1 MGITVVE
8 NYHGKTPENMKN
20 ELEVIKGNDL
30 IEAKRSM
37 HLTGREKK
45 LVSYMVACI
54 SPYDDDFKEYS
65 FPVSRFAEFFNIT
78 DKNVNKEYERIATGI
93 MSKPFTVE
101 NEREK
106 FTACWLAEAAYDK
119 KTKEMR
125 FRFTP
130 RLKPYLIRLKKY
142 YTRYRMINLIHLEN
156 CHSEAMYEL
165 LKQFEN
171 IGQRRI
177 YLDDLR
183 NMLGLGKKYPLYSNL
198 RAKVLEPTVEEI
210 NKFTDITVSY
220 EEIKE
225 GRKIVALHFKIWED
239 TENENLQSALE
250 KHGSNEMVKS
260 KKTQDGII
268 EEYEVPKELPED
280 FKPVIQRLVEE
291 FGFDLTEAMAMA
303 QKYDNDRITENLTIT
318 EKRVR
323 SNKEKGIPTDI
334 TKYARKAIETD
345 FRQKKT
351 GLDLKIE
358 KEKKIRSV
366 TSQNAAVKKFLDT
379 YYQGWFK
386 NKIDDFIENAGD
398 NYQGDFEDYLEKHDD
413 LLISSVKQEYAK
425 TGFESVL
432 VKNQLRIF
440 YAEEL
445 GLKEKYTMEFFMDDN
460 GYTIQSLSEGDVL
473 FKYGKRIDV

>member
-1 MGITVVE
+1 
-8 NYHGKTPENMKN
+8 MKN

-37 HLTGREKK
+37 HLSSREKK

-101 NEREK
+101 NDREK

-198 RAKVLEPTVEEI
+198 RAKVLEPTVREI
-210 NKFTDITVSY
+210 NEYTDIAVSY

-225 GRKIVALHFKIWED
+225 GRKIAALHFKIWQNS
-239 TENENLQSALE
+239 ENQNLQSELE
-250 KHGSNEMVKS
+250 KHGTGSGGKNESGVS
-260 KKTQDGII
+260 TLVD
-268 EEYEVPKELPED
+268 EYEVPKELPEEL
-280 FKPVIQRLVEE
+280 KPVIQRLVEE
-291 FGFDLTEAMAMA
+291 FGFDLTEAMALA
-303 QKYDNDRITENLTIT
+303 QKYDYDRLTENLTIT

-323 SNKEKGIPTDI
+323 SNKDKGIPTDI

-351 GLDLKIE
+351 GLELKIE
-358 KEKKIRSV
+358 KEKKTHSV
-366 TSQNAAVKKFLDT
+366 SSQNSAVKKFLDT

-386 NKIDDFIENAGD
+386 NKIDEFIENAGD
-398 NYQGDFEDYLEKHDD
+398 NYVDSFEDYLSENDD
-413 LLISSVKQEYAK
+413 LLISSVRQEYK
-425 TGFESVL
+425 ENGLESVL

-440 YAEEL
+440 YSENL
-445 GLKEKYTMEFFMDDN
+445 GLKDKFTMEYFMNDN
-460 GYTIQSLSEGDVL
+460 GYTIQATSEGDIL
-473 FKYGKRIDV
+473 FKYGKRVDV

>member
-1 MGITVVE
+1 
-8 NYHGKTPENMKN
+8 MKN

-37 HLTGREKK
+37 HLSSREKK

-101 NEREK
+101 NDREK

-142 YTRYRMINLIHLEN
+142 YTRYRMINLINLEN

-198 RAKVLEPTVEEI
+198 RAKVLEPTVKEI
-210 NKFTDITVSY
+210 NEFTDIAVSY

-225 GRKIVALHFKIWED
+225 GRKIAALHFKIWENSN
-239 TENENLQSALE
+239 NENLQNELD
-250 KHGSNEMVKS
+250 KHGTGTTA
-260 KKTQDGII
+260 KTENGVSTIVD
-268 EEYEVPKELPED
+268 EYEVPKELPEEL
-280 FKPVIQRLVEE
+280 KPVIQRLVEE
-291 FGFDLTEAMAMA
+291 FGFDLTEAMALA
-303 QKYDNDRITENLTIT
+303 QKYDHDRLTENLTIT

-323 SNKEKGIPTDI
+323 SNKDKGIPTDI

-351 GLDLKIE
+351 GLELKIE
-358 KEKKIRSV
+358 KEKKSRSV
-366 TSQNAAVKKFLDT
+366 SSQNSAVKKFLDT
-379 YYQGWFK
+379 YYKGWFK
-386 NKIDDFIENAGD
+386 NKIDEFIDNAGD
-398 NYQGDFEDYLEKHDD
+398 NYQDKFEEYLTEHDD
-413 LLISSVKQEYAK
+413 LLMNSVRQEYK
-425 TGFESVL
+425 ESGFESVL

-440 YAEEL
+440 YSENL
-445 GLKEKYTMEFFMDDN
+445 GLKDKFTMEYFLNDN
-460 GYTIQSLSEGDVL
+460 GYSIQATSDGDAL
-473 FKYGKRIDV
+473 FKYGKKIDV

>member
-1 MGITVVE
+1 
-8 NYHGKTPENMKN
+8 MKN

-37 HLTGREKK
+37 HLSSREKK

-101 NEREK
+101 NDREK

-142 YTRYRMINLIHLEN
+142 YTRYRMINLINLEN

-198 RAKVLEPTVEEI
+198 RAKVLEPTVKEI
-210 NKFTDITVSY
+210 NEFTDIAVSY

-225 GRKIVALHFKIWED
+225 GRKIAALHFKIWENSN
-239 TENENLQSALE
+239 NENLQNELD
-250 KHGSNEMVKS
+250 KHGTGTTA
-260 KKTQDGII
+260 KTENGVSTIVD
-268 EEYEVPKELPED
+268 EYEVPKELPEEL
-280 FKPVIQRLVEE
+280 KPVIQRLVEE
-291 FGFDLTEAMAMA
+291 FGFDLTEAMALA
-303 QKYDNDRITENLTIT
+303 QKYDHDRLTENLTIT

-323 SNKEKGIPTDI
+323 SNKDKGIPTDI

-351 GLDLKIE
+351 GLELKIE
-358 KEKKIRSV
+358 KEKKNRSV
-366 TSQNAAVKKFLDT
+366 SSQNSAVKKFLDT
-379 YYQGWFK
+379 YYKGWFK
-386 NKIDDFIENAGD
+386 NKIDE
-398 NYQGDFEDYLEKHDD
+398 
-413 LLISSVKQEYAK
+413 
-425 TGFESVL
+425 
-432 VKNQLRIF
+432 
-440 YAEEL
+440 
-445 GLKEKYTMEFFMDDN
+445 
-460 GYTIQSLSEGDVL
+460 
-473 FKYGKRIDV
+473 

>member
-1 MGITVVE
+1 
-8 NYHGKTPENMKN
+8 
-20 ELEVIKGNDL
+20 
-30 IEAKRSM
+30 
-37 HLTGREKK
+37 
-45 LVSYMVACI
+45 MVACI

-101 NEREK
+101 NDREK

-198 RAKVLEPTVEEI
+198 RAKVLEPTVREI
-210 NKFTDITVSY
+210 NEYTDIAVSY

-225 GRKIVALHFKIWED
+225 GRKIAALHFKIWQNS
-239 TENENLQSALE
+239 ENQNLQSELE
-250 KHGSNEMVKS
+250 KHGTGSGGKNESGVS
-260 KKTQDGII
+260 TLVD
-268 EEYEVPKELPED
+268 EYEVPKELPEEL
-280 FKPVIQRLVEE
+280 KPVIQRLVEE
-291 FGFDLTEAMAMA
+291 FGFDLTEAMALA
-303 QKYDNDRITENLTIT
+303 QKYDYDRLTENLTIT

-323 SNKEKGIPTDI
+323 SNKDKGIPTDI

-351 GLDLKIE
+351 GLELKIE
-358 KEKKIRSV
+358 KEKKTHSV
-366 TSQNAAVKKFLDT
+366 SSQNSAVKKFLDT

-386 NKIDDFIENAGD
+386 NKIDEFIENAGD
-398 NYQGDFEDYLEKHDD
+398 NYVDSFEDYLSENDD
-413 LLISSVKQEYAK
+413 LLISSVRQEYK
-425 TGFESVL
+425 ENGLESVL

-440 YAEEL
+440 YSENL
-445 GLKEKYTMEFFMDDN
+445 GLKDKFTMEYFMNDN
-460 GYTIQSLSEGDVL
+460 GYTIQATSEGDIL
-473 FKYGKRIDV
+473 FKYGKRVDV

>member
-1 MGITVVE
+1 
-8 NYHGKTPENMKN
+8 MKN

-30 IEAKRSM
+30 IQAKRSM
-37 HLTGREKK
+37 HLTSREKK
-45 LVSYMVACI
+45 LVSYMVASI

-65 FPVSRFAEFFNIT
+65 FPVAEFADFFGIT

-101 NEREK
+101 NEQEK
-106 FTACWLAEAAYDK
+106 FTACWLAEAAFDK
-119 KTKEMR
+119 RSKEMR

-130 RLKPYLIRLKKY
+130 RLKPYLIKLKKY
-142 YTRYRMINLIHLEN
+142 YTRYRMINLINLEN

-171 IGQRRI
+171 AGQRRI

-210 NKFTDITVSY
+210 NKYTDINISY

-225 GRKIVALHFKIWED
+225 SRKIVAIHFKIWQD
-239 TENENLQSALE
+239 SENDFIKKALK
-250 KHGSNEMVKS
+250 KHGTEEVKVR
-260 KKTQDGII
+260 TDEEII
-268 EEYEVPKELPED
+268 KDYDVPKELPD
-280 FKPVIQRLVEE
+280 NLKPVIQTLVEE
-291 FGFDLTEAMAMA
+291 FGFDITEAMSIAH
-303 QKYDNDRITENLTIT
+303 QHDHDRITENLSIT

-323 SNKEKGIPTDI
+323 ANQEKGIPTDI

-351 GLDLKIE
+351 GLEIRIE
-358 KEKKIRSV
+358 SEKQERSV
-366 TSQNAAVKKFLDT
+366 TAQNNAVREFLDT
-379 YYQGWFK
+379 FYKGWYRSKLDEF
-386 NKIDDFIENAGD
+386 IDNAGD
-398 NYQGDFEDYLEKHDD
+398 NFKEAFENYLDTHDD
-413 LLISSVKQEYAK
+413 LLMHSVREDYRKM
-425 TGFESVL
+425 GFDSIM

-440 YAEEL
+440 YSEEL
-445 GLKEKYTMEFFMDDN
+445 GLKEKFSMQYFMDDS
-460 GYTIQSLSEGDVL
+460 GYSIVSSTSGDEL
-473 FKYGKRIDV
+473 FKYGKKIKV

>member
-1 MGITVVE
+1 
-8 NYHGKTPENMKN
+8 MKR

-65 FPVSRFAEFFNIT
+65 FPVSQFAEFFNIT

-101 NEREK
+101 NDREK

-198 RAKVLEPTVEEI
+198 RAKVLEPTVSEI
-210 NKFTDITVSY
+210 NEYTDISVSY
-220 EEIKE
+220 DEIKE
-225 GRKIVALHFKIWED
+225 GRKIVALHFKIWVNS
-239 TENENLQSALE
+239 ENEQLQKTLE
-250 KHGSNEMVKS
+250 KHGKGPTSSETGVSNIV
-260 KKTQDGII
+260 D
-268 EEYEVPKELPED
+268 EYEVPKELPEEL
-280 FKPVIQRLVEE
+280 KPGIQRLVED
-291 FGFDLTEAMAMA
+291 FGFDLTEAMALV
-303 QKYDNDRITENLTIT
+303 QKYDYDRITENLSIT

-323 SNKEKGIPTDI
+323 SNKDKGIPTDI

-351 GLDLKIE
+351 GLEIKIE
-358 KEKKIRSV
+358 NEDKSRSV
-366 TSQNAAVKKFLDT
+366 TAQNAAVKKFLDT
-379 YYQGWFK
+379 YFQGWYK
-386 NKIDDFIENAGD
+386 NKIDEFIANAGD
-398 NYQGDFEDYLEKHDD
+398 NYKENFEEYLSENDD
-413 LLISSVKQEYAK
+413 LLINSVRQEYIQ
-425 TGFESVL
+425 TGLDSVL

-440 YAEEL
+440 YSEKL
-445 GLKEKYTMEFFMDDN
+445 GLKDKYTMEYFLDDN
-460 GYTIQSLSEGDVL
+460 GYTVQSGLEGDML
-473 FKYGKRIDV
+473 FKYGKKVDV

>member
-1 MGITVVE
+1 MR
-8 NYHGKTPENMKN
+8 N

-54 SPYDDDFKEYS
+54 SPYDDDFKEYK
-65 FPVSRFAEFFNIT
+65 FPVSQFAEFFSIT

-101 NEREK
+101 NDREK

-198 RAKVLEPTVEEI
+198 RAKVLEPTVSEI
-210 NKFTDITVSY
+210 NEFTDIAVSY

-225 GRKIVALHFKIWED
+225 GRKIVALHFKIWQNS
-239 TENENLQSALE
+239 ENEQLQKNLE
-250 KHGSNEMVKS
+250 KHGTNESPEESSSLSNIV
-260 KKTQDGII
+260 D
-268 EEYEVPKELPED
+268 EYQVPKELPEEL
-280 FKPVIQRLVEE
+280 KPVIQRLVEE
-291 FGFDLTEAMAMA
+291 FGFDLTEAMAIA
-303 QKYDNDRITENLTIT
+303 QKYDYDRITENLTIT

-323 SNKEKGIPTDI
+323 SNKDKGIPTDI

-351 GLDLKIE
+351 GLELKIE
-358 KEKKIRSV
+358 NEKKTRSV
-366 TSQNAAVKKFLDT
+366 TAQNSAVKKFLDT
-379 YYQGWFK
+379 YYQSWFK
-386 NKIDDFIENAGD
+386 TKLDDFIDNAGE
-398 NYQGDFEDYLEKHDD
+398 NYQEMFEDYLSENDD
-413 LLISSVKQEYAK
+413 LLISSVRSEYRES
-425 TGFESVL
+425 GMDSVL

-440 YAEEL
+440 YSENL
-445 GLKEKYTMEFFMDDN
+445 GLKDKYTMEFFMDDN
-460 GYTIQSLSEGDVL
+460 GYTIQSTSEGDAL
-473 FKYGKRIDV
+473 FKYGKKIDI

>member
-1 MGITVVE
+1 
-8 NYHGKTPENMKN
+8 MKN

-37 HLTGREKK
+37 HLSSREKK

-101 NEREK
+101 NDREK

-142 YTRYRMINLIHLEN
+142 YTRYRMINLINLEN

-165 LKQFEN
+165 LKQFET

-198 RAKVLEPTVEEI
+198 RAKVLEPTVKEI
-210 NKFTDITVSY
+210 NEFTDIAVSY

-225 GRKIVALHFKIWED
+225 GRKIAALHFKIWVNS
-239 TENENLQSALE
+239 ENEYLQNELE
-250 KHGSNEMVKS
+250 KHNSVATTKNESGVS
-260 KKTQDGII
+260 ALVD
-268 EEYEVPKELPED
+268 EYEVPKELPEEL
-280 FKPVIQRLVEE
+280 KPVIQRLVEE
-291 FGFDLTEAMAMA
+291 FGFDLTEAMALA
-303 QKYDNDRITENLTIT
+303 QKHDHDRLTENLTIT

-323 SNKEKGIPTDI
+323 SNKDKGIPTDI

-351 GLDLKIE
+351 GLELKIE
-358 KEKKIRSV
+358 NEKKTRSV
-366 TSQNAAVKKFLDT
+366 TSQNSAVKMFLDT

-386 NKIDDFIENAGD
+386 NKIDEFIDNAGD
-398 NYQGDFEDYLEKHDD
+398 NYVENFEDYLSENDD
-413 LLISSVKQEYAK
+413 LLISSVRQEYK
-425 TGFESVL
+425 ECGLESVL

-440 YAEEL
+440 YSENL
-445 GLKEKYTMEFFMDDN
+445 GLKDKFTLEYFLNDS
-460 GYTIQSLSEGDVL
+460 GYTIQATSEGDAL
-473 FKYGKRIDV
+473 FKYGKKIEV